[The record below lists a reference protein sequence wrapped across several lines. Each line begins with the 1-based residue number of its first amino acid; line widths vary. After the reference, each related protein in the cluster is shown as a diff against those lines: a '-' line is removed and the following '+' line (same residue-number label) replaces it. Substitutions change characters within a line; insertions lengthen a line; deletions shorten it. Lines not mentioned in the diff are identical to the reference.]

1 MADVGFAEGSL
12 KTDRNPVRIVRA
24 FPRFENHLAMT
35 RPAGLNRR
43 RFASVEA
50 YIESWVI
57 RLRFRHP
64 MHVQKRAQGH
74 LDMSRAGGF
83 AFEQSEV
90 LVNVVVT
97 QHEQD

>member
-1 MADVGFAEGSL
+1 
-12 KTDRNPVRIVRA
+12 
-24 FPRFENHLAMT
+24 
-35 RPAGLNRR
+35 
-43 RFASVEA
+43 
-50 YIESWVI
+50 
-57 RLRFRHP
+57 